1 MFHDILLLIIGLCL
15 ILAGGNYLTDGAQSV
30 ARRFGI
36 SPLVI
41 GLTVVA
47 FGSST
52 PDLAVSLF
60 STIEGKSQL
69 ALGDVVGANIFD
81 LLLVVGIMAL
91 VSPVPISADMRR
103 IDIPMLFL
111 SGTALFV
118 CGDDRLFDSTPDVVS
133 RTDGIMLM
141 GFFIIFICL
150 TWTMA
155 HRGNDGTRILRPD
168 QSLPHR
174 NISRK
179 SGTGQRS
186 PMKIWL
192 AIVCIVGGL
201 AALVAGGNWIVDGA
215 SGIAH
220 RAGLSEAM
228 IGLTVVAFGSSVPD
242 LATSVIAAVKRQPGI
257 ALGNVIG
264 SCIFNAL
271 MCIGVCAIARPL
283 DAAHI
288 SVVDFGTLMTAG
300 LVIWISGLAG
310 KRMITRTE
318 GGGLVAAYIAYMVY
332 VIITG

>member
-103 IDIPMLFL
+103 ISLPMLFL
-111 SGTALFV
+111 SGVALFV
-118 CGDDRLFDSTPDVVS
+118 CGDDSLFDSTPDIVS

-141 GFFIIFICL
+141 GFFIIFLCIR
-150 TWTMA
+150 WTLA
-155 HRGNDGTRILRPD
+155 HRLNDDTRMLRPD
-168 QSLPHR
+168 RS
-174 NISRK
+174 ISQK
-179 SGTGQRS
+179 SETEQRP

>member
-103 IDIPMLFL
+103 ISLPMLFL
-111 SGTALFV
+111 SGVALFV
-118 CGDDRLFDSTPDVVS
+118 CGDDSLFDSTPDIVS

-141 GFFIIFICL
+141 GFFIIFLCL

-155 HRGNDGTRILRPD
+155 HRRNDDTRMLRPD
-168 QSLPHR
+168 RS
-174 NISRK
+174 ISQK
-179 SGTGQRS
+179 SETEQRP

>member
-15 ILAGGNYLTDGAQSV
+15 ILAGGNYLTDGAESV

-91 VSPVPISADMRR
+91 VSPVPISTDMRR
-103 IDIPMLFL
+103 ISLPMLFL
-111 SGTALFV
+111 SGVALFV
-118 CGDDRLFDSTPDVVS
+118 CGDDSLFDSTPDIVS

-141 GFFIIFICL
+141 GFFIIFLCL

-155 HRGNDGTRILRPD
+155 HRGNDDTRMLRPD
-168 QSLPHR
+168 PS
-174 NISRK
+174 ISQK
-179 SGTGQRS
+179 SETRQRP

-283 DAAHI
+283 DATHI

-300 LVIWISGLAG
+300 LVIWIYGLTG

-318 GGGLVAAYIAYMVY
+318 GGGLVIAYIAYMVY

>member
-103 IDIPMLFL
+103 ISLPMLFL
-111 SGTALFV
+111 SGVALFV
-118 CGDDRLFDSTPDVVS
+118 CGDDSLFDSTPDIVS

-141 GFFIIFICL
+141 GFFIIFLCL

-155 HRGNDGTRILRPD
+155 HRRNDDTRMLRPD
-168 QSLPHR
+168 RS
-174 NISRK
+174 ISQK
-179 SGTGQRS
+179 SETEQRP

-228 IGLTVVAFGSSVPD
+228 IGLTIVAFGSSVPD